1 MSAYLAVPVY
11 TPLFSNNPL
20 FSWWHYLLL
29 NFILFFLICR
39 GTCDSWLGYIVS
51 VILSKHKIAMYWKR
65 RCVFAMF
72 MADFIVV
79 FKFACR
85 RT

>member
-1 MSAYLAVPVY
+1 M
-11 TPLFSNNPL
+11 
-20 FSWWHYLLL
+20 
-29 NFILFFLICR
+29 ILGSC
-39 GTCDSWLGYIVS
+39 YIVS
-51 VILSKHKIAMYWKR
+51 VILSKHKITMYCRR

-79 FKFACR
+79 FKYACR